1 VVVGNASSDSKF
13 EIEKHIL
20 KSLKEQATEEKCVGV
35 MGDVAYLNHL
45 MDDVT
50 KIEKSVF
57 VSACET
63 ASVVYLVFDLLDKT
77 SYEKVTETVMP
88 WFKAGDVK
96 ANNVVLIGAQ
106 VEQRTKLMLNSKA
119 DKKLVF

>member
-1 VVVGNASSDSKF
+1 
-13 EIEKHIL
+13 
-20 KSLKEQATEEKCVGV
+20 